1 MPFIA
6 AIPIGY
12 IAAAAAVA
20 GIASAGVAAV
30 GAEQSA
36 AAQKKAAEY
45 QAQVAAN
52 NAITAEQNA
61 EYATKAGQAKAESAS
76 LQSREELGRVVAGE
90 AAQGVD
96 VTTGSAADVQTG
108 QREIGT
114 LNTQNVV
121 NNAALQAYGYR
132 TQATNFE
139 AQSGLL
145 TQEASQA
152 GTAGNIAAAGDL
164 LSGVSS
170 LGKAWTSFGGTAAP
184 GTGGG
189 LTPGYSAGNN
199 FVD

>member
-1 MPFIA
+1 MPFLS
-6 AIPIGY
+6 AIPIAY

-30 GAEQSA
+30 GAEESA

-45 QAQVAAN
+45 QSQVAAN

-61 EYATKAGQAKAESAS
+61 EYATKAGQAKAEAAS
-76 LQSREELGRVVAGE
+76 LQSRENLGRVVAGE

-96 VTTGSAADVQTG
+96 VTTGSAADVQIG

-170 LGKAWTSFGGTAAP
+170 LGKAWASFGGSP
-184 GTGGG
+184 SGSPGGG

-199 FVD
+199 TVD